1 MPRPPLAVCLVLAAL
16 AGRPLPPAAGEAAG
30 PMPPLHRAP
39 VTGRLADGGTFR
51 GQLTLEA
58 LAVDDDGPLR
68 ATGAL
73 TGTARPTAGRPVTLP
88 AYAFTAPA
96 AVLDLRGTCT
106 TVVLDLPP
114 LMPAPLGQALTL
126 VPLVLGPPGPSKRA
140 HRVQTALCALAR
152 LQELP
157 DDARRPDEP
166 GEGSSRDR

>member
-1 MPRPPLAVCLVLAAL
+1 MSRSLLAVCLVLAAL
-16 AGRPLPPAAGEAAG
+16 VGRPLLSAAGEAAA
-30 PMPPLHRAP
+30 PIPPLHRVP

-58 LAVDDDGPLR
+58 LTVDDDGPLR

-73 TGTARPTAGRPVTLP
+73 TGTARPTAGRPITLP

-106 TVVLDLPP
+106 TVILDLQP
-114 LMPAPLGQALTL
+114 LIPAPLGQALTL

-157 DDARRPDEP
+157 DDPRPP
-166 GEGSSRDR
+166 GESREVSSRDR